1 MRVLAGLVIGVAML
15 GAGCATKG
23 YVQEQLTP
31 TNARLGQV
39 TERVEQQ
46 DRRLGETTQ
55 RLDGTVQRL
64 DGAHQALEGQ
74 GQRLTTL
81 DGRMGEV
88 DATARDARR
97 AADDAMA
104 GAKDVEARL
113 GQRLANRNK
122 FSTLDSRSVPF
133 DFGKA
138 DLGDDAQTA
147 LIEVARALQADPNA
161 VIELSGHTDAVGNDR
176 ANLRL
181 SRERV
186 DAVARFLVFKHGV
199 EPRRIFTVG
208 LGKLQPVSDNA
219 TRDGRAKNRRVE
231 IKILAPQA

>member
-1 MRVLAGLVIGVAML
+1 MRVLAGLVIGVAMV

-46 DRRLGETTQ
+46 DRRLGETAQ
-55 RLDGTVQRL
+55 GL
-64 DGAHQALEGQ
+64 DGARQALDGQ
-74 GQRLTTL
+74 GQRLTAL
-81 DGRMGEV
+81 DGRVGEV

-122 FSTLDSRSVPF
+122 FTTLDSRSIPF
-133 DFGKA
+133 DFGKS

-161 VIELSGHTDAVGNDR
+161 VAELAGHTDAVGNDR

-186 DAVARFLVFKHGV
+186 EAVARFLVFKYGV

-208 LGKLQPVSDNA
+208 LGKLQPVSDNT